1 LFIALKSAAES
12 FNIRAAIIDANPA
25 KLSPTLA
32 NLFPPGAIAAELR
45 EPGDPSLL
53 LPAEAQ
59 YLGKAVLKRV
69 QEFSAGRLCARMLLA
84 EFGVL
89 DFAVEVGVARQP
101 IWPDGLVGSISHT
114 AGFCAAVVAEKS
126 RFAAVGMDCEVAG
139 SVRPE
144 LWPSI
149 CIPEEILW
157 LNSLPEASRVGA
169 ATLIFSA
176 KEAFYK
182 CQNPLTRERLTFH
195 DARVDAPIWGA
206 AGGTFTIQPTKRI
219 ALADNAALPL
229 HGRYLF
235 HQQFVTAGIALTAA
249 TVSAH

>member
-1 LFIALKSAAES
+1 LPSPYI
-12 FNIRAAIIDANPA
+12 AIIAANPA
-25 KLSPTLA
+25 KLSPSLSS
-32 NLFPPGAIAAELR
+32 LFPPGAIAAELR

-53 LPAEAQ
+53 LPVEAQ

-69 QEFSAGRLCARMLLA
+69 QEFSAGRLCARALLA
-84 EFGVL
+84 EFGIL
-89 DFAVEVGVARQP
+89 DFAIEVGEARQP
-101 IWPDGLVGSISHT
+101 VWPDALVGSITHT

-126 RFAAVGMDCEVAG
+126 RFAAIGMDCEVAG
-139 SVRPE
+139 SVKPE

-149 CIPEEILW
+149 CTPEEILW

-182 CQNPLTRERLTFH
+182 CQYPLTGERLTFH
-195 DARVDAPIWGA
+195 DARVDAPTWGA
-206 AGGTFTIQPTKRI
+206 ASGTFAIQPTKRI
-219 ALADNAALPL
+219 GVANNAALPL

-235 HQQFVTAGIALTAA
+235 HQQFVSAGIALTAA
-249 TVSAH
+249 TIPAE